1 MWSCDF
7 LSTSVYSLAVHCKEV
22 FFSPCLDTCLF
33 IYISISVVQLPSC
46 VWVFA
51 IHGMQ
56 YSRLPCPSLSL
67 RVCWDLCPLSQWC
80 HPAILY
86 FHSLLL
92 LPSIFPSIRV
102 FSNESVLRIRGPK
115 YWSFSFSISPS
126 NEYSGWFPLR
136 LTGLILLSKG
146 LSRVFSSTTIG
157 KQLILQC
164 SAFFMVQLSHDY
176 WKNHSFDYTEFVLY
190 NTWICFIWWIII
202 LRNNYLFSC
211 SNCPKM
217 G

>member
-1 MWSCDF
+1 MTLCNPWN
-7 LSTSVYSLAVHCKEV
+7 AV
-22 FFSPCLDTCLF
+22 LQT
-33 IYISISVVQLPSC
+33 
-46 VWVFA
+46 
-51 IHGMQ
+51 
-56 YSRLPCPSLSL
+56 SLSFIISQSLL
-67 RVCWDLCPLSQWC
+67 RLMSFESVMPSSHLILSL
-80 HPAILY
+80 P
-86 FHSLLL
+86 LL
-92 LPSIFPSIRV
+92 LPSIFSSIRV

-176 WKNHSFDYTEFVLY
+176 WKNYSFDYTEFVLY